1 MHYTST
7 PEDKHTTLPRNVRI
21 LLPPDEA
28 LRKPENSQIWVKF
41 HTSNLTI

>member
-7 PEDKHTTLPRNVRI
+7 LEDKHITLTRNVRI

-28 LRKPENSQIWVKF
+28 LRKAENSQICIKF
-41 HTSNLTI
+41 HMSTLNI